1 MAQNRLAGTNV
12 TESSQTISVLEA
24 TSVTTTAHPHPFDMI
39 SLQKLFGKDDQFFT
53 LLEAS
58 ASEGSNSIKSL
69 NKVLSQPAAQA
80 SLDTFHSSKEADKKI
95 TDQINE
101 ALIKSFVTALEK
113 EDIEV
118 LSHALYRIP
127 KTVEKFAERFVISS
141 HVVRDVDFGK
151 HIALMDAATN
161 QVVALVGMLRNLG
174 AGKIHEA
181 KALNQKLQ
189 QIEGEADNLQLDMLR
204 DLYSGRHDPI
214 KVLALRDLFDLLET
228 IVDRCRD
235 AGNIVTHIVLKNS

>member
-1 MAQNRLAGTNV
+1 
-12 TESSQTISVLEA
+12 
-24 TSVTTTAHPHPFDMI
+24 MI
-39 SLQKLFGKDDQFFT
+39 SIQKIFGKDDKFFT

-58 ASEGSNSIKSL
+58 ASEGRASIQAL
-69 NKVLSQPAAQA
+69 NRVLSSPSKTPSLEAFHQA
-80 SLDTFHSSKEADKKI
+80 KESDKKI

-101 ALIKSFVTALEK
+101 ALVSSFVTQLEK

-127 KTVEKFAERFVISS
+127 KTVEKFAERFIISAP
-141 HVVRDVDFGK
+141 VVQGVDFSR

-161 QVVALVGMLRNLG
+161 QVVALVGMLRTLG
-174 AGKIHEA
+174 AGKIHQA
-181 KALNQKLQ
+181 KELNGKLQ
-189 QIEGEADNLQLDMLR
+189 QIEGDADSLQLEMLR
-204 DLYSGRHDPI
+204 DLYSGRHEPI

-235 AGNIVTHIVLKNS
+235 AGNIVTHIVFKNS